1 MRLIPR
7 TARIRFLR
15 SSLADSYFMSES
27 SSLSLAQSSGRR
39 HLRLSRAGDIHKFF
53 EGHWALFYNGRG
65 WRQAHM
71 RVTRQGLKVGM
82 FKTTRQLSLFRSKA
96 AKKKAAKAA
105 KKKTSKPRV
114 VKRGRQKGP
123 AMDLSTSLIANKRR
137 ASLRKLESMA
147 IANSKKRLGL

>member
-1 MRLIPR
+1 MR
-7 TARIRFLR
+7 
-15 SSLADSYFMSES
+15 ADAILE
-27 SSLSLAQSSGRR
+27 LEQSVGRR
-39 HLRLSRAGDIHKFF
+39 HIQLSRAADVHKVA

-105 KKKTSKPRV
+105 KKKAAKPRI

-123 AMDLSTSLIANKRR
+123 AMDLSVSVFENKRR
-137 ASLRKLESMA
+137 ASLRRLEEA
-147 IANSKKRLGL
+147 ALANAKRRVSS